1 MRVDKSGDGTAS
13 SRVEE
18 TVKNSMVSLG
28 IQAATVLL
36 SFISR
41 TVLIRT
47 MGETYLGINGLFG
60 NILNMLSLAELGVGS
75 TITYFMYQPMVEQDE
90 EKLRILMAV
99 YAKVYHFI
107 GIAIMAA
114 GCCIAPF
121 LGFFMKDVPDIPHLT
136 LIFLLYVA
144 NMAASYLW
152 AYKSSIIHVAQ
163 KNYIV
168 NTIRFAFVVVQNLIQ
183 ILILLLIKNYI
194 AYYACA
200 ILFTVFGNLAVAV
213 RADQMFPFL
222 KKPAKGHLTGEEK
235 KQIIKDISA
244 MFSHNIGSFVV
255 TSTDNMIIAKFIG
268 VIEVG
273 LYSNYTMILTAIQ
286 TFLNLLFESL
296 TASVGNLMHS
306 AEKEQCHQVFKNV
319 FFATCWLVGFCSVCL
334 YVLYNPF
341 ITLWLG
347 EKYVFDSYIVFFVVF
362 NFYLLFVRRPVN
374 MFKQTVGL
382 FRNDR
387 HKPIIE
393 SVCNLVLSM
402 VLVKYLGICGVFV
415 GTTVS
420 MILVCVWLE
429 PYILYKHFFEKSVME
444 YFRSLLEYM
453 AVTVLS
459 VVIIQ
464 GISAIFKKVTIV
476 SFLVQMLFCMI
487 VPNLLFGFIFRK
499 TSEMEYM
506 KENGIR
512 LINKVTKRN
521 RA

>member
-1 MRVDKSGDGTAS
+1 MA
-13 SRVEE
+13 
-18 TVKNSMVSLG
+18 SLG

-41 TVLIRT
+41 TVLIKT
-47 MGETYLGINGLFG
+47 MGEQYLGINGLFG

-75 TITYFMYQPMVEQDE
+75 TITYFMYQPMVDQDE
-90 EKLRILMAV
+90 EKIRILTGV
-99 YAKVYHFI
+99 YAKVYHLI
-107 GIAIMAA
+107 GVLILAA

-121 LGFFMKDVPDIPHLT
+121 LGFFMKEVPDIPHLT
-136 LIFLLYVA
+136 FIFLLYVM
-144 NMAASYLW
+144 NMSASYLW
-152 AYKSSIIHVAQ
+152 AYKSSVINVAQ

-168 NTIRFAFVVVQNLIQ
+168 NMIKFGFTVIQNLIQ
-183 ILILLLIKNYI
+183 ILILVLAKNYI

-200 ILFTVFGNLAVAV
+200 ILFAVLGNLAVAV
-213 RADQMFPFL
+213 KADQMFPYL
-222 KKPAKGHLTGEEK
+222 KKPAKGGLTENEK
-235 KQIIKDISA
+235 KRIVKDISA

-268 VIEVG
+268 IVEVG
-273 LYSNYTMILTAIQ
+273 LYSNYTMILTAVQ

-306 AEKEQCHQVFKNV
+306 ADRERCHDVFRNV

-347 EKYVFDSYIVFFVVF
+347 EKYTFDMYIVFFVVV

-382 FRNDR
+382 FWNDR

-393 SVCNLVLSM
+393 SICNLVISLI
-402 VLVKYLGICGVFV
+402 LVKYLGICGVFI
-415 GTTVS
+415 GTTIS
-420 MILVCVWLE
+420 MVTICLWLE

-444 YFRSLLEYM
+444 YFRLLLEYIG
-453 AVTVLS
+453 VTILS

-464 GISAIFKKVTIV
+464 GISALFTKVTIA
-476 SFLVQMLFCMI
+476 SFLVQILLCMI
-487 VPNLLFGFIFRK
+487 VPNLLFWVIFRK

-512 LINKVTKRN
+512 LLNKVTRKKK
-521 RA
+521 A